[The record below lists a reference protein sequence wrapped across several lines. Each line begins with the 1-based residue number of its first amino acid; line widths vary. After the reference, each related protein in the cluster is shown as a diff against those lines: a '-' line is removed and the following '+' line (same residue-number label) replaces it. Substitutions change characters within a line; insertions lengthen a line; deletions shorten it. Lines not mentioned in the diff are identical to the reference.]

1 MIQWRRYSKVAYNW
15 LNIRREYESMK
26 RSFGEIAEK
35 YGLGV
40 ATIERRAK
48 KEGWR
53 AAAEGR
59 GSAKK
64 KTPSKKKPGSPI
76 DNNKAIFNGI
86 KKRLIKGLKSVDSK
100 KGLEELKVAKAAGE
114 VMEGLRKNERD
125 IDGDKRCSCSEDG
138 QGAKDI
144 VREMESLTI
153 SSGTDPALE
162 GE

>member
-15 LNIRREYESMK
+15 REIRNSYERAE
-26 RSFGEIAEK
+26 RSFGELAKE
-35 YGLGV
+35 YGPCV

-53 AAAEGR
+53 ATAERRDSG
-59 GSAKK
+59 KK
-64 KTPSKKKPGSPI
+64 KTPSKKKPSPV
-76 DNNKAIFNGI
+76 DGDEAIFNGI

-114 VMEGLRKNERD
+114 VMEGLGKNEND
-125 IDGDKRCSCSEDG
+125 IDGGKRCVCSEDG
-138 QGAKDI
+138 QDTEEI
-144 VREMESLTI
+144 LREMESLTV
-153 SSGTDPALE
+153 SQGADPALE

>member
-1 MIQWRRYSKVAYNW
+1 MAYNW
-15 LNIRREYESMK
+15 RVIRSGYESAGL
-26 RSFGEIAEK
+26 SFHELAEK
-35 YGLGV
+35 YGPCADAL
-40 ATIERRAK
+40 ERRAK

-53 AAAEGR
+53 ATAEGR

-64 KTPSKKKPGSPI
+64 KTPSKKMSGAAI
-76 DNNKAIFNGI
+76 DGNKAIVNGI

-125 IDGDKRCSCSEDG
+125 IDGNKRCSCSEDG
-138 QGAKDI
+138 QDVKDI
-144 VREMESLTI
+144 VREMESLTV
-153 SSGTDPALE
+153 SQGTDPALE

>member
-1 MIQWRRYSKVAYNW
+1 MAYNW
-15 LNIRREYESMK
+15 LDIRSGYE
-26 RSFGEIAEK
+26 RAGLSFHELAEK
-35 YGLGV
+35 YGHS
-40 ATIERRAK
+40 ADAIERRAK

-53 AAAEGR
+53 AAADLCPRVISGGRR

-64 KTPSKKKPGSPI
+64 KTPSKKRPGPPI
-76 DNNKAIFNGI
+76 DGNKAIFNGI

>member
-1 MIQWRRYSKVAYNW
+1 
-15 LNIRREYESMK
+15 
-26 RSFGEIAEK
+26 EK
-35 YGLGV
+35 Q
-40 ATIERRAK
+40 
-48 KEGWR
+48 GWR

-59 GSAKK
+59 GPAKEK
-64 KTPSKKKPGSPI
+64 RATKRSPGPPI
-76 DNNKAIFNGI
+76 DANKAIFNGI

-138 QGAKDI
+138 QDAEEI
-144 VREMESLTI
+144 VREMESLTV
-153 SSGTDPALE
+153 SQGTDPALE